1 VAKTVV
7 DHARWV
13 GLPGPDEWMAE
24 IVVAVLVQHGDVRLG
39 LQVAVPLIEDHK
51 VSQPV
56 RDGVLSGAERDGG
69 FTLGR
74 GGCML
79 RPRRQLPARTDGHWD
94 MVVIEVALE

>member
-1 VAKTVV
+1 MAKTVV

-13 GLPGPDEWMAE
+13 GLPGPHEWMAE
-24 IVVAVLVQHGDVRLG
+24 IVVAVLVQHGEVRLG

-51 VSQPV
+51 VGPPV

-69 FTLGR
+69 FALGR
-74 GGCML
+74 MHAAPAQPTAAEGG
-79 RPRRQLPARTDGHWD
+79 RHWD